1 MNFHDFNSKPKRLI
15 GLLGLVLIGSA
26 FISNAQ
32 MGKCKG
38 KYLGNIIAYSVP
50 SNYTSL
56 WNQTTS
62 ENGSKWG
69 SVHRGTNSY
78 SWGNSDLAYNTAK
91 NSGGLFKFHALIWGA
106 QAPRFLANASAAE
119 IETAIRQW
127 YQAVQ
132 GHYDP
137 MGGLE
142 MIDVLN
148 EPVNTP
154 INKEITNLKAALTLG
169 YQNEP
174 ANANDKN
181 NPYGWAIWPFQLAR
195 KHFPKAVLL
204 INEFNVEHNWG
215 NCRAEYINMS
225 NAIKNAPNLTDGKKN
240 IIDGIGLQGHGMN
253 GRLNLSTANFKACL
267 DEVWA
272 KTNLPLH
279 ITELD
284 FVADPNENA
293 QSTKYQDFFT
303 IAWEHPH
310 VAGITLWGYIQ
321 GSTWIPGNGVSGSGG
336 TDTGIQYANL
346 TDRPAMTWMKKY
358 MDSRPSLSC
367 CPAPAPFADCSNS
380 NFPTVTLTSPTNNT
394 TFTQGEA
401 INLSAT
407 ATDADGTIESVKF
420 YDGTTLLITDNT
432 SPYTFSWTG
441 ASSGTHIVKVVATD
455 NLGNVTEVK
464 ITIKVNLPQ
473 QPYNGTGHQI
483 PGTIQFE
490 EYDLGGN
497 GNAYLD
503 NTAGSEVTPAINFRT
518 DEDVDIETCTDAG
531 GGYNIGYATSGE
543 WLEYTV
549 QVNNTTT
556 YDLDLR
562 VACNEAGRAVSISM
576 DGVNVASNIAI
587 PNTGGWQNWQT
598 VTVKNIP
605 ITAGKKVMRLTIG
618 NSDYV
623 NLNYLAFKAMVIT
636 GLEESELTEN
646 SLYPNPFSNEGIHL
660 NYTGE
665 FSYYI
670 ADVTGRVLEEG
681 KSKLPIIVGKNLNQ
695 GLYFLTINQNNNSVS
710 TKIIKQ

>member
-1 MNFHDFNSKPKRLI
+1 MKQK
-15 GLLGLVLIGSA
+15 LLFYTIFSVCIGSA

-32 MGKCKG
+32 IGKCKG
-38 KYLGNIIAYSVP
+38 KYLGNIIGYSVP

-106 QAPRFLANASAAE
+106 QAPRFLASASAAE

-132 GHYDP
+132 DHYDP

-154 INKEITNLKAALTLG
+154 INKEIANLKAALTLG

-253 GRLNLSTANFKACL
+253 GRLNLSTANFRACL
-267 DEVWA
+267 DEVWT

-346 TDRPAMTWMKKY
+346 TDRPAMTWMKQY
-358 MDSRPSLSC
+358 MNARPSLSC

-380 NFPTVTLTSPTNNT
+380 NFPTVTLISPTNNT
-394 TFTQGEA
+394 TFIQGEA

-441 ASSGTHIVKVVATD
+441 ASAGTHIVKVVVTD

-473 QPYNGTGHQI
+473 QPYNGNVHQI

-503 NTAGSEVTPAINFRT
+503 NTAGTEVTPAVNFRT

-636 GLEESELTEN
+636 DLEESELSE
-646 SLYPNPFSNEGIHL
+646 SLLYPNPFNNDGIHL

-681 KSKLPIIVGKNLNQ
+681 KSNLPIIVGKNLNQ
-695 GLYFLTINQNNNSVS
+695 GLYFLTIIQNNNSVS

>member
-1 MNFHDFNSKPKRLI
+1 MKQK
-15 GLLGLVLIGSA
+15 LLFYTIFSVCIGSA

-38 KYLGNIIAYSVP
+38 KYLGNIIGYSVP

-69 SVHRGTNSY
+69 SVHRGTNNY

-106 QAPRFLANASAAE
+106 QAPRFLASASAAE

-132 GHYDP
+132 DHYDP
-137 MGGLE
+137 LGGLE

-154 INKEITNLKAALTLG
+154 INKEIANLKAALTLG

-174 ANANDKN
+174 ANASDKN
-181 NPYGWAIWPFQLAR
+181 NPYGWAIWSFQLAR

-253 GRLNLSTANFKACL
+253 GRLNLSTANFRACL

-346 TDRPAMTWMKKY
+346 TDRPAMTWMKQY
-358 MDSRPSLSC
+358 MNSRPSLSC
-367 CPAPAPFADCSNS
+367 CPAPALFADCNNS

-394 TFTQGEA
+394 TFMQGEA

-441 ASSGTHIVKVVATD
+441 ASAGTHIVKVVATD

-473 QPYNGTGHQI
+473 QPYNGNVHQI
-483 PGTIQFE
+483 
-490 EYDLGGN
+490 
-497 GNAYLD
+497 
-503 NTAGSEVTPAINFRT
+503 
-518 DEDVDIETCTDAG
+518 
-531 GGYNIGYATSGE
+531 
-543 WLEYTV
+543 LE
-549 QVNNTTT
+549 
-556 YDLDLR
+556 LFSLR
-562 VACNEAGRAVSISM
+562 NMIW
-576 DGVNVASNIAI
+576 GVMEMLI
-587 PNTGGWQNWQT
+587 
-598 VTVKNIP
+598 
-605 ITAGKKVMRLTIG
+605 
-618 NSDYV
+618 
-623 NLNYLAFKAMVIT
+623 
-636 GLEESELTEN
+636 
-646 SLYPNPFSNEGIHL
+646 
-660 NYTGE
+660 
-665 FSYYI
+665 
-670 ADVTGRVLEEG
+670 
-681 KSKLPIIVGKNLNQ
+681 
-695 GLYFLTINQNNNSVS
+695 
-710 TKIIKQ
+710 